1 MLHTHLGE
9 LLCTREHKEGLSKK
23 KKKSCVYMD
32 IDGLKMCSASDDES
46 IFKPKKE
53 YIDIQDKMDAKI
65 YSINDLIKII
75 KKINYKLEKNV
86 SYINSY
92 INSKLLFL
100 VDDSEMIYKLNA
112 KIDDTL
118 NFVLNEI

>member
-1 MLHTHLGE
+1 
-9 LLCTREHKEGLSKK
+9 
-23 KKKSCVYMD
+23 MD

-46 IFKPKKE
+46 IFKPKRE